1 MCFIQE
7 THFTASQIP
16 RFHDHRY
23 PVAYHSCAADSKT
36 KGASILINR
45 GVLRTLRDRWTDD
58 AGRLLFIKGQ
68 IGSQT
73 YSLATLYYSNS
84 AQVQFLEQALQCL
97 QDFTEGILILGGDFN
112 LTLDPT
118 LDSTRGLS
126 SIPFAAF
133 RRIKRNLHAY
143 QLIDTCRALSPAGKD
158 FTHYSPPHGSYS
170 RIDLFFT
177 KHDLHR
183 VTKASIGSI
192 HISDHAPI
200 LMELQHEQAHRAP
213 FHWTLNKTLLQD
225 TVTMAEVRSELSHY
239 FTTNTGPEFTPAVV
253 WEAHKPVMQGFF
265 MKHGARFKKDGSID

>member
-1 MCFIQE
+1 MAQFRHISPPGSFRGNKTASDIQQAGSLRIISWNINSLNVPEKSIMTLREIHKLGADVCFIQE

-23 PVAYHSCAADSKT
+23 PVAYHSCVADSKT
-36 KGASILINR
+36 KGVSILIKQ

-73 YSLATLYYSNS
+73 CTLATLYSSNS

-118 LDSTRGLS
+118 LDSTRGVP
-126 SIPFAAF
+126 SIPFAAL

-158 FTHYSPPHGSYS
+158 FTHYSPPHGCYS

-183 VTKASIGSI
+183 VTKVSIGSI
-192 HISDHAPI
+192 HISDHIRPCP
-200 LMELQHEQAHRAP
+200 H
-213 FHWTLNKTLLQD
+213 TNG
-225 TVTMAEVRSELSHY
+225 
-239 FTTNTGPEFTPAVV
+239 TTT
-253 WEAHKPVMQGFF
+253 
-265 MKHGARFKKDGSID
+265 